1 VPASRHA
8 LKLVATVAALLVTA
22 GLCAVAPPAGS
33 TTAAAPQTLA
43 ASPVP
48 GLPSGVPPAALH
60 AEPTLPRPAGWPF
73 PDRFSRTSGTS
84 RLAGGALEWTDFLY
98 DDHGAVGSGTPSG
111 VTSLAPARGTYTY
124 PQGKADGNGADI
136 FRAAIGLSG
145 SNTYWRVDWNTLD
158 DPSIP
163 VAAFAID
170 SDGNASTGV
179 AAWGAGTGLRSAGID
194 HVLVISSRGAWV
206 IDAVTH
212 VRRLVPGAVTVD
224 HHADRALG
232 SFVAKVPTSF
242 LPARTRPWTARLAA
256 GLAAPGGAAFAA
268 VPATDG
274 ALPGQ
279 PAVYNVSFRTA
290 RQETGRFNFWME
302 SAQALALTTG
312 DVSAFSLPVDW
323 AALAAKRSTGEPL
336 VTGYTNRWYV
346 SSIELGKGVVADAQN
361 NPAGDLRPNFLGRVQ
376 PYAVYVPTHAA
387 TGPRPLTWLLHSLGV
402 QHNQYGALNP
412 KFLQQTCEARDS
424 ICATTLGRGPDG
436 WYFDEAELDFW
447 EVWHALA
454 TSFSLDPE
462 RTVLSGYS
470 MGGWATYK
478 LGLAYPDLFAN
489 AVVMA
494 GPPVCGIRV
503 TGDTVQPAGPGRCT
517 DDGKTMPLLGNARW
531 LPYQIFQGGAD
542 ELVPVAGVLEQVNDI
557 DALGYRHHFEL
568 YPSLDHLAWATADL
582 FAAPAAHMGSLK
594 RTRDPGR
601 ITYSWYPNL
610 SRPAWGI
617 GPTGVYWVRGL
628 RARDTGPGVLGS
640 LDISSSAHPDQV
652 ITPVRSSGA
661 VLTPDTPPVPGTFSD
676 LRWRLGAR
684 PIASPLITARLTDVA
699 ALSFTLGRAGIAPG
713 HAARISVQTD
723 GPTTLGLTGLAPGER
738 VQVRGRTVHA
748 SPSGA
753 ASVALPSGVST
764 VSLG

>member
-1 VPASRHA
+1 VPARPHL
-8 LKLVATVAALLVTA
+8 LKLTATAAALVVVAALF
-22 GLCAVAPPAGS
+22 GFGPPAGS
-33 TTAAAPQTLA
+33 TTASGRVAQPRATGVV
-43 ASPVP
+43 S

-98 DDHGAVGSGTPSG
+98 DDHGAIGAGTPSG
-111 VTSLAPARGTYTY
+111 VTSLAPPRGTYSY
-124 PQGKADGNGADI
+124 GASKADGNGADI
-136 FRAAIGLSG
+136 FRAGIGLSG
-145 SNTYWRVDWNTLD
+145 ANTYWRVDWNTLD

-163 VAAFAID
+163 IAAFAID
-170 SDGNASTGV
+170 SDGNRATGV
-179 AAWGAGTGLRSAGID
+179 SAWGAGSGLRSAGID

-206 IDAVTH
+206 IDAATH
-212 VRRLVPGAVTVD
+212 ARRLVPGAVTVD
-224 HHADRALG
+224 HRADRALG

-242 LPARTRPWTARLAA
+242 LPARSRPWTVRLAA

-268 VPATDG
+268 VPATEG

-279 PAVYNVSFRTA
+279 PAVYNVSFRSA
-290 RQETGRFNFWME
+290 RQETGRFNFWMD

-323 AALAAKRSTGEPL
+323 AALAAKRSTAEPR

-346 SSIELGKGVVADAQN
+346 SSIELGKGVVADTSAS
-361 NPAGDLRPNFLGRVQ
+361 GDLRPNFLGRVQ
-376 PYAVYVPTHAA
+376 PYAVYVPTRAA

-412 KFLQQTCEARDS
+412 TFLQQTCEARSS

-517 DDGKTMPLLGNARW
+517 DDGRTMPLLGNARW

-542 ELVPVAGVLEQVNDI
+542 ELVPVAGVLEQVADI
-557 DALGYRHHFEL
+557 DALNERYHFEL
-568 YPSLDHLAWATADL
+568 YPSLDHLAWAAADL

-601 ITYSWYPNL
+601 ITYTWYPDL

-617 GPTGVYWVRGL
+617 GPTGAYWVRGL
-628 RARDTGPGVLGS
+628 RARDGGPGVLAS
-640 LDISSSAHPDQV
+640 IDISSSAHPDPV
-652 ITPVRSSGA
+652 VTPVRSSGP
-661 VLTPDTPPVPGTFSD
+661 VLTPDTPPVPGTYSD
-676 LRWRLGAR
+676 LQWKLGPR
-684 PIASPLITARLTDVA
+684 PIASPLITARLSDVA
-699 ALSFTLGRAGIAPG
+699 ALRFALGRAGIQPG

-738 VQVRGRTVHA
+738 VVVRGRTVHA
-748 SPSGA
+748 SPSGS
-753 ASVALPSGVST
+753 ASVALPAGVT
-764 VSLG
+764 NVSLG